1 MTNLSLEIQNADGVV
16 LETRTDSEQVN
27 LVYRQAYGSGD
38 SIVLRSSDV
47 NVYLIIQL
55 EDSMNPAFVYFTG
68 EEYRYAIP
76 FDEKRVSYSPKS
88 FTGDKHVLHARLAT
102 REEIEAYKNVAL
114 NPYDQHGNESCF
126 PHASANVETRGESV
140 FAARNAI
147 NGNSAND
154 SHGEW
159 PYESWGINQRDD
171 AAITVNF
178 GRTVSI
184 DKVVLTLR
192 ADFPHDN
199 FWERVTLTFSDG
211 SSEQASLIQ
220 THKPQTIEIQSK
232 DVEWV
237 TLSELIKSSDP
248 SPFPAL
254 SQFEVFGREA

>member
-1 MTNLSLEIQNADGVV
+1 MTNLSLEIQNAEGTV
-16 LETRTDSEQVN
+16 LEARTDIEQVN
-27 LVYRQAYGSGD
+27 LVYRQAYGLGD

-47 NVYLIIQL
+47 NAYLIIQL
-55 EDSMNPAFVYFTG
+55 EDSMNPSFVYFKG
-68 EEYRYAIP
+68 GEYRYAIP

-88 FTGDKHVLHARLAT
+88 FTGDRHVLSARLAT
-102 REEIEAYKNVAL
+102 REEIDAYKNVAM
-114 NPYDQHGNESCF
+114 NPYDQHGNEGCF

-159 PYESWGINQRDD
+159 PYESWGINQRED
-171 AAITVNF
+171 AAITINF
-178 GRTVSI
+178 GRKVSI
-184 DKVVLTLR
+184 DKVSLTLR

-199 FWERVTLTFSDG
+199 YWERVTLTFSDG

-220 THKPQTIEIQSK
+220 THKPQTIAIQPRV
-232 DVEWV
+232 VEWV
-237 TLSELIKSSDP
+237 TLSELIQSSDP

-254 SQFEVFGREA
+254 SQFEVFGKEA